1 MRTRHL
7 GKAVAGLAAA
17 AATIGLLGL
26 PASANSGTG
35 EINQGTLT
43 LIGAESQTVHE
54 QDLSSDDPTTECTA
68 SSNTLSMSGG
78 TTGTWSATLSSNT
91 AVTIGTTPF
100 KATLSATVGGT
111 YDATT
116 LTGTTGSATA
126 TLIRTTAAGSC
137 TPLTGAGNCVI
148 TVSGLLVDG
157 THNVSPTPTIGV
169 GDIATVSGGTNA
181 EGDLGFEVA
190 VNGTATNC
198 ASLLGADDGAVT
210 LASVEVEVVSV
221 P

>member
-7 GKAVAGLAAA
+7 GKALVGLAAA

-35 EINQGTLT
+35 VVTDGDLVLLSSEGGTIHT
-43 LIGAESQTVHE
+43 
-54 QDLSSDDPTTECTA
+54 QDLAATTTACTP
-68 SSNTLSMSGG
+68 SSNTLTMTGG

-91 AVTIGTTPF
+91 AVTIGTTHF

-116 LTGTTGSATA
+116 LTGTTGGATA
-126 TLIRTTAAGSC
+126 TLIRTTGAGLC
-137 TPLTGAGNCVI
+137 TVLTGAGNCVI
-148 TVSGLLVDG
+148 TVTGLLVDG
-157 THNVSPTPTIGV
+157 THTVSPTPTIGV
-169 GDIATVSGGTNA
+169 GDTATVSGGTNDP
-181 EGDLGFEVA
+181 GDFGDEVA
-190 VNGTATNC
+190 VSGTGANCSSLITAT
-198 ASLLGADDGAVT
+198 DGALTLTNTSVLVT
-210 LASVEVEVVSV
+210 TV